1 MPTPTAGGKNTGE
14 FLVKKSIFLLSP
26 SLGPAVA
33 EKLVTR
39 GLEFLRVEATS
50 LAASDIPRL
59 ATVLEPSLRDFLG
72 NEKAKRL
79 ASALRVLVG
88 GALVDGAEQK

>member
-1 MPTPTAGGKNTGE
+1 MPPKPADAKDTGQ
-14 FLVKKSIFLLSP
+14 FLVRKSIFLLSP

-33 EKLVTR
+33 EKLVMR
-39 GLEFLRVEATS
+39 GLEFLRVAPDS
-50 LAASDIPRL
+50 LVSADIPRL

-88 GALVDGAEQK
+88 GAFGDGAEQK